1 MMLSTL
7 GGRLSVTVDN
17 TIWSVRLMNFA
28 LHHGQSEPYHD
39 PVTMFLMATCQ
50 YEANM
55 DPRLVE
61 RPVPSTLC
69 QSGKSKDDI

>member
-7 GGRLSVTVDN
+7 GGRLSVTVDI
-17 TIWSVRLMNFA
+17 TISSVRLMNFA

-39 PVTMFLMATCQ
+39 PVTMFLMGASQ

-55 DPRLVE
+55 DPRLVLLSLSS
-61 RPVPSTLC
+61 RLC
-69 QSGKSKDDI
+69 

>member
-39 PVTMFLMATCQ
+39 PVTMFLMGASQ
-50 YEANM
+50 HEANM
-55 DPRLVE
+55 DPCLVL
-61 RPVPSTLC
+61 PVSFGTFGL
-69 QSGKSKDDI
+69 SSKSKDDI